1 MLRLLDTMKIVND
14 MATGGIKECATSSQV
29 LAQMPFMIFFFLW
42 DQIPLV
48 ALIGRVFKAV
58 QHMKVRSGSSALSE
72 VGRSVEIWIT
82 CHHLSA
88 SLRIVV
94 HLRFISGATWN
105 CPGLGRW
112 KSSIRV
118 MSRGSRIGLLGWSS
132 W

>member
-14 MATGGIKECATSSQV
+14 MATGGIKECATS
-29 LAQMPFMIFFFLW
+29 
-42 DQIPLV
+42 LV

-82 CHHLSA
+82 CHHWSA

-132 W
+132 WITISWPS